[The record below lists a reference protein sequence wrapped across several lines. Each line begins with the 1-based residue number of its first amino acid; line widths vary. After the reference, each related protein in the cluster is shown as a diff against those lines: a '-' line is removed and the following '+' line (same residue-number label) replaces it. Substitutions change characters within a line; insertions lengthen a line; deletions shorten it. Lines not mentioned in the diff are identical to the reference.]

1 MDGHRLGLGPQLP
14 PSIAAMLVRMQ
25 QDLEAVQMQPTNLAA
40 RFSISSHPLYRSLL
54 PPTAQ
59 RTTFA
64 NDRLY
69 CIFLEGGPGQRSGRR
84 SPDPDG

>member
-1 MDGHRLGLGPQLP
+1 MTLPAWPGLGPQLL

-40 RFSISSHPLYRSLL
+40 RFSIFSHPLYRSLL
-54 PPTAQ
+54 RQ